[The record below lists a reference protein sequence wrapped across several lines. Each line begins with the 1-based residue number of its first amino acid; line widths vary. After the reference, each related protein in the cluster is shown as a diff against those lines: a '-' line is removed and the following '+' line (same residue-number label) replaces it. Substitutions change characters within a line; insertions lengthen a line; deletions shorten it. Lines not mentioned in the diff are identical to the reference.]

1 MTFPYLSAINLIP
14 ASGEFVYDTV
24 AYSGEPPGS
33 STFLPINTY
42 HAPGG
47 TRTDVMYAL
56 DQLQATLPNCESVA
70 LVVQWLGNSLDASA
84 CQVYPATTYLLDG
97 AVGAFEPTAGG
108 TDGAPILGAS
118 PT

>member
-24 AYSGEPPGS
+24 AYSGMQPGS

-47 TRTDVMYAL
+47 TRTDVMYRAR
-56 DQLQATLPNCESVA
+56 SVA
-70 LVVQWLGNSLDASA
+70 GDAAQLHERRAGRAMAGELARRLGLPGLSGDDL
-84 CQVYPATTYLLDG
+84 
-97 AVGAFEPTAGG
+97 
-108 TDGAPILGAS
+108 S
-118 PT
+118 P

>member
-14 ASGEFVYDTV
+14 ASGEFVYDTA
-24 AYSGEPPGS
+24 AYSGRQPGS

-42 HAPGG
+42 HVPGG

-56 DQLQATLPNCESVA
+56 DQLQATLPNCDSVA

-84 CQVYPATTYLLDG
+84 CQVYPATT
-97 AVGAFEPTAGG
+97 
-108 TDGAPILGAS
+108 
-118 PT
+118 